1 MADTPIANTHQYE
14 AWNGYEGRHWADH
27 QARYDALNDPVN
39 APLLDA
45 AALRA
50 PRTRSWTSAAAT
62 AA

>member
-27 QARYDALNDPVN
+27 QARYDALNEPVTG
-39 APLLDA
+39 PLLEA
-45 AALRA
+45 AALRS
-50 PRTRSWTSAAAT
+50 RTRSWTSVAAT